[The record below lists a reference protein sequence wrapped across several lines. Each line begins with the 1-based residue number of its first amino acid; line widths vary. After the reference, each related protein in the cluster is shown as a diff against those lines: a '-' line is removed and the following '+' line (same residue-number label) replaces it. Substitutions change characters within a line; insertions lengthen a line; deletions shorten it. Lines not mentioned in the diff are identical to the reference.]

1 MAVRSDSIETWCAS
15 PQMQEGLKAVAEI
28 ESNKGGWCDH
38 HVIYLFICL
47 FIVAFFSFRL
57 MCIVVL

>member
-38 HVIYLFICL
+38 HVIYLFIYLLLHFSL
-47 FIVAFFSFRL
+47 FV
-57 MCIVVL
+57 